1 MSIIDES
8 YFVNDISIAGTN
20 TPAILAGLNSS
31 ITKREPEALISVLG
45 YELHQLYI
53 ANPAVQIYKD
63 ILDGKEFSFEFCGKQ
78 ITRKWVGLA
87 NLEKISLLAFYTY
100 FFYEK
105 DRNEFNSSVGFV
117 KPKVE
122 NAVQENPRSEFV
134 NAWNQYVFQ
143 KGDHS
148 KIKTNK
154 YSGRSALRRGRRF
167 NENINYN
174 SIYAFNKF
182 DLNTYEFLND
192 DPSLFNFMLANVDDY
207 PTWEFTP
214 EKNINVFDL

>member
-1 MSIIDES
+1 MIIDES
-8 YFVNDISIAGTN
+8 YFINDIAIAGTN
-20 TPAILAGLNSS
+20 NPAIVVGLNSS
-31 ITKREPEALISVLG
+31 IVKREKEALISVLG
-45 YELHQLYI
+45 YELYEIFI
-53 ANPAVQIYKD
+53 ANPTVQIYKD

-87 NLEKISLLAFYTY
+87 NVEKISLLAYYTY

-117 KPKVE
+117 NPKVE
-122 NAVQENPRSEFV
+122 NAVQENPRLKFV
-134 NAWNQYVFQ
+134 NSWNQYIFQ
-143 KGDHS
+143 RGDFD

-154 YSGRSALRRGRRF
+154 FSGNSLLRRGRRF
-167 NENINYN
+167 RE
-174 SIYAFNKF
+174 SVCLDDVFTFNKF

-192 DPSLFNFMLANVDDY
+192 DPSLFNFLLANVGDY
-207 PTWEFTP
+207 PKWEFTP